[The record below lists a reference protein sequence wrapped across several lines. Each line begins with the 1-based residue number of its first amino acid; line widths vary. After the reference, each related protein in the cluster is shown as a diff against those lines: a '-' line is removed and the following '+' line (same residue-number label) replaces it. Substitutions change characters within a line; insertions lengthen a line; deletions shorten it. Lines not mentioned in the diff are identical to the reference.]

1 MASSINNRFGLN
13 HKSSLVKELLF
24 LLPISVIM
32 TACDNHE
39 IHYTYYDDAKNII
52 KEKYEVDKSTGK
64 KDGEYKRYNKKGNL
78 IYSVKYVE
86 DELQRNYF
94 VDERDGRR
102 YKTTTIGNQTWMAEN
117 LNFAIGACYGDSLS
131 NCEKYGR
138 LYGWEKA
145 KIACPAGWH
154 LPSKDEFERLFL
166 EIGKKE
172 VEVQSAR
179 EKALKFNEILRKMGL
194 PGEDIENIP
203 EDSVITYDHWIDVS
217 LTLKSTS
224 GWNKNGNGSDAYGF
238 TAIPTGGAIFE
249 DVGASWDGIGETAHF
264 WSSTKESDYN
274 APSSFMCGNANT
286 IITPFR
292 LSQKYPSFEQNYIE
306 PVRTWWNNHV
316 LTGISPQFDETRD
329 AKILAELRKR

>member
-1 MASSINNRFGLN
+1 MEAAMASSINNRFGLN

-24 LLPISVIM
+24 LLSISVIM

-78 IYSVKYVE
+78 IYNVKYVD
-86 DELQRNYF
+86 DELQVNYF
-94 VDERDGRR
+94 VDERDGRQ
-102 YKTTTIGNQTWMAEN
+102 YKITTIGNQTWMAEN
-117 LNFAIGACYGDSLS
+117 LNFAIGGCYGERLS

-138 LYGWEKA
+138 MYDWEKA

-238 TAIPTGGAIFE
+238 TAIPAGGAIFE

-274 APSSFMCGNANT
+274 AYYMMLGFDSDEAYLVHGHVGENGFS
-286 IITPFR
+286 
-292 LSQKYPSFEQNYIE
+292 
-306 PVRTWWNNHV
+306 VRC
-316 LTGISPQFDETRD
+316 IKD
-329 AKILAELRKR
+329 